1 MLQRNTETH
10 ITQLCLQIKEAAQL
24 AAADPERAGAAADSA
39 FHKLTAGQRERLLQ
53 SREID
58 ELKIKLHMV
67 RPRGGSSSAAFR
79 QPALWQAP
87 SSMTVTTA
95 GKR

>member
-67 RPRGGSSSAAFR
+67 RP
-79 QPALWQAP
+79 
-87 SSMTVTTA
+87 
-95 GKR
+95 